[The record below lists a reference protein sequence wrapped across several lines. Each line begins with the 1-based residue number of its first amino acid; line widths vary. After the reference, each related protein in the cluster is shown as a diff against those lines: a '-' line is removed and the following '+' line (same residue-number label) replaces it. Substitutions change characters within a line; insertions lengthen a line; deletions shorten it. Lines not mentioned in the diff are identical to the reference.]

1 MIEHLIL
8 LTGATTIVFGF
19 YLVVSQALGGSE
31 KINALYLF
39 ITQAVCAL
47 LMGSLIHIQ
56 RERRRSREVY
66 RATLEELRMLNRA
79 LQARTECAKAMIRA
93 TEERE
98 FLEQVCRILVEH
110 GGYRMAWVGYPQK
123 DTAKTVCPVAQA
135 GFDEGYLTSI
145 HITWDDNDLG
155 RGPTGTSI
163 RAKRPALARNIATD
177 PAMAPWRAA
186 AIQHGYSS
194 SAAFPMWSN
203 DDILGT
209 LTVYATMPEAFDGR
223 EVALLTELSNDL
235 AFGVTTLRS
244 RIARSQA
251 ELELLMLN
259 QQLEQRVTE
268 RTREV
273 LDLYNN
279 APCGYHSLGPDGMVI
294 EMNDTELRWLGYQ
307 REEVVGRLRL
317 PDLLSAQNAE
327 RFDQM
332 FSLFVQSGDTRSAE
346 WELRRKDGSPVTV
359 LVTSSAL
366 RDAEGRFLRTRSTMI
381 DISERKRL
389 EAIVQ
394 ENEEKFRVL
403 FESTRDAVITTD
415 VNGHSLDC
423 NQAAV
428 TMFGFQDKECL
439 LKQNPGALSPIQQ
452 PDGRDSR
459 EGFVEV
465 VRQVMAQGS
474 YFSEWQHQR
483 ADGTEFPAEI
493 SISLAKM
500 RDRTLL
506 HGVVR
511 DISKRKEAENQ
522 LRASETKFRQ
532 LIEMAPIPIGLA
544 NEKGEITYLNKR
556 HFQTI
561 GYSIEDVPTMDDW
574 WQRAYPDEAYRSRIR
589 QQWDAAADMAAREH
603 ADVEPQEY
611 RVTCKNGTVRDVAIS
626 GLMLGTDFLATFLDI
641 TKLKQA
647 GEKLRK
653 LSQAVEY
660 CPSMILITDYL
671 GRVEYANPAW
681 EQITGYR
688 LDEVVGQRPSAVRSG
703 VHPREY
709 YAHLWAEITSGRIWR
724 GEFCNRKKNG
734 DLYWESCAIAP
745 VHDDAGTITHFV
757 AVKEDITD
765 QKQAAEDL
773 RQAKEAADSSNRA
786 KSTFLANM
794 SHEIRTPMNAILG
807 FSQLLQRDQGLS
819 DQQQQ
824 QVTTITRS
832 GEHLMEIIN
841 DILEMSRIE
850 SGRVTLNPSTFDLH
864 QLLDDLERMFALR
877 TQAKNLRFHVERSD
891 DVPRYVMGDEI
902 KLRQVIINL
911 LGNAVK
917 FTPGG
922 GLIVLRVRA
931 IADLDG
937 MLRLHAEV
945 EDSGPGISPEDLPY
959 LFEAFFQTSSG
970 KLVPGGTGLG
980 LPISR
985 KFVNLM
991 GGDLTV
997 NSQLGA
1003 GSIFR
1008 FDVQLGLGVDMAKR
1022 AEIAPPRQVLHLQPE
1037 APAYR
1042 ILVADDRA
1050 INRELLEQLLRP
1062 IGFEIRTANDGVETV
1077 ALCKEWLPHLVLL
1090 DLRMPVMD
1098 GYEAAHRIREAH
1110 GASIKIIALS
1120 ASVFTQD
1127 RQRALDQGADVF
1139 MAKPFLEADL
1149 LEQIKQLTGVEYLY
1163 NDPKSPSALVSS
1175 EAEDG
1180 SSFGENIR
1188 RLPTELVDALRDAT
1202 CRAKFNQ
1209 MLALTDQ
1216 VATVDEPLGRR
1227 LRQLVEGFEFGA
1239 LQTLLDQNK
1248 PNK

>member
-8 LTGATTIVFGF
+8 LTGATTIAFGF

-194 SAAFPMWSN
+194 SAAFPMRSN
-203 DDILGT
+203 DDILGA

-251 ELELLMLN
+251 ELELLTLN

-279 APCGYHSLGPDGMVI
+279 APCGYHSLGPDGMVL
-294 EMNDTELRWLGYQ
+294 EMNDTELSWLGYR

-317 PDLLSAQNAE
+317 PDLLSALDAE
-327 RFDQM
+327 RFDQTY
-332 FSLFVQSGDTRSAE
+332 SLFVQSGDTRSVE

-359 LVTSSAL
+359 LVTSSAH

-381 DISERKRL
+381 DITERKRL

-403 FESTRDAVITTD
+403 FESSRDAVITTD

-439 LKQNPGALSPIQQ
+439 LKQDPGALSPIQQ

-474 YFSEWQHQR
+474 YSCEWQHQR

-493 SISLAKM
+493 SVSVAKM
-500 RDRTLL
+500 RGRTLL

-511 DISKRKEAENQ
+511 DI
-522 LRASETKFRQ
+522 
-532 LIEMAPIPIGLA
+532 
-544 NEKGEITYLNKR
+544 
-556 HFQTI
+556 
-561 GYSIEDVPTMDDW
+561 
-574 WQRAYPDEAYRSRIR
+574 
-589 QQWDAAADMAAREH
+589 
-603 ADVEPQEY
+603 
-611 RVTCKNGTVRDVAIS
+611 
-626 GLMLGTDFLATFLDI
+626 

-647 GEKLRK
+647 VEKLRK

-660 CPSMILITDYL
+660 CPSMILITDHL

-681 EQITGYR
+681 EQTTGYR
-688 LDEVVGQRPSAVRSG
+688 LDEVVGQRPSAVKSG

-757 AVKEDITD
+757 AVKEDITER
-765 QKQAAEDL
+765 KQAAEEL

-807 FSQLLQRDQGLS
+807 FSQLLQRDKGLS

-864 QLLDDLERMFALR
+864 QLLDDLKRMFALR
-877 TQAKNLRFHVERSD
+877 AQAKNLRFHVERSD
-891 DVPRYVMGDEI
+891 DVPRYVMGDET

-931 IADLDG
+931 VADLDG

-945 EDSGPGISPEDLPY
+945 EDSGPGIAHEDMPC

-970 KLVPGGTGLG
+970 KLAPGGTGLG

-985 KFVNLM
+985 RFVNLM

-1003 GSIFR
+1003 GSTFR
-1008 FDVQLGLGVDMAKR
+1008 FDVQLGLGVDVAKR
-1022 AEIAPPRQVLHLQPE
+1022 AVIAPPRLVLHLLSE
-1037 APAYR
+1037 APACR

-1062 IGFEIRTANDGVETV
+1062 IGFEIRTANDGVETL

-1098 GYEAAHRIREAH
+1098 GYEAARRIREAH

-1180 SSFGENIR
+1180 SFGEDIR
-1188 RLPTELVDALRDAT
+1188 RLPTELVDALREAT

-1216 VATVDEPLGRR
+1216 VATVDGPLGRR